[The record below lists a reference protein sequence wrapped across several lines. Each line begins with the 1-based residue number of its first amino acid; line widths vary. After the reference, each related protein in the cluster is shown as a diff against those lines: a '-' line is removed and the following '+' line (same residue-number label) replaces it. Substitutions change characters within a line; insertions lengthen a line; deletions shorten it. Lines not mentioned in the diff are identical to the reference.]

1 MLVLSFYRV
10 CSFSQFTGWVR
21 PLILPGGFVL
31 SFYRVGSASHY
42 YTTVVIEDA
51 VLFVGDDD
59 DDGDN
64 IINKAIEDSRLRHL
78 RHLASHG
85 E

>member
-1 MLVLSFYRV
+1 
-10 CSFSQFTGWVR
+10 
-21 PLILPGGFVL
+21 
-31 SFYRVGSASHY
+31 
-42 YTTVVIEDA
+42 VVIEDA

-64 IINKAIEDSRLRHL
+64 IINKAIEDSRLHHL